1 MWWSK
6 PRMTKVCRTYLWSV
20 GLSTGEGWFTIRT
33 WINKKNTQRSGCP
46 LSLITST
53 PNPYTPRR
61 MLGPALFQSA
71 RIDGADFLNFDTRK
85 GRDIHR
91 PFFCVAHWFFLRETI
106 TVDCAIYRLPLRS
119 ICKGKGKGGGKKE
132 KNTGKG
138 KGERKRGK
146 GMRTGTG
153 KGERGNG
160 KRRKGKGKGK
170 A

>member
-1 MWWSK
+1 MCS
-6 PRMTKVCRTYLWSV
+6 TKVFRGRIFFTAKPLNRWRNHLGQCHAIEYCNCIFVRERRR
-20 GLSTGEGWFTIRT
+20 GQEKGKGTGN
-33 WINKKNTQRSGCP
+33 WI
-46 LSLITST
+46 
-53 PNPYTPRR
+53 
-61 MLGPALFQSA
+61 
-71 RIDGADFLNFDTRK
+71 
-85 GRDIHR
+85 
-91 PFFCVAHWFFLRETI
+91 FLRETI

-146 GMRTGTG
+146 GMRKGTG